1 MPTEPSRVDGAE
13 PRERLSYMASQR
25 EGQPTTQHASLTSG
39 PMSSPP
45 GQQVSPVANSPLTAP
60 SSGGSSA
67 RDAQGGGADNLGVS
81 GMNPAAQ
88 TRTHHSPRVAPSTPT
103 AGGQFRIHHH
113 LQEGGDSSYDDS
125 HRRPQEGVS
134 FAAAADGEK
143 DGYSHGL
150 GLLYDMCTLG
160 DLLSEGVRGALSDEE
175 GLLDPTAAAQRW
187 LTQPLSD
194 AAVAAVLETLLR
206 AEPGGSINYRERFA
220 VVTDFDRLIYVVG
233 ETYGLCSLEHRQSF
247 FRAAEVPPHEPYGV
261 HYMIL
266 QLLRT
271 GNIVT
276 NMEATI
282 DLAGYDHLSIRASAS
297 FTDRSRRGRL

>member
-13 PRERLSYMASQR
+13 PRERLSHMVAQR

-160 DLLSEGVRGALSDEE
+160 DLLARE
-175 GLLDPTAAAQRW
+175 GLPVPWEAHWAA
-187 LTQPLSD
+187 T
-194 AAVAAVLETLLR
+194 
-206 AEPGGSINYRERFA
+206 
-220 VVTDFDRLIYVVG
+220 
-233 ETYGLCSLEHRQSF
+233 
-247 FRAAEVPPHEPYGV
+247 
-261 HYMIL
+261 M
-266 QLLRT
+266 
-271 GNIVT
+271 
-276 NMEATI
+276 
-282 DLAGYDHLSIRASAS
+282 
-297 FTDRSRRGRL
+297 